1 MIVIIAI
8 LTNFFY
14 ARRNVSSCFSMDSSK
29 LLSMLNNEI
38 VLFKRNNS
46 TTTNNNTNKILAQNT
61 DYKKETINNEF
72 SFIKMVAAQSMEDI
86 NLANQNNN
94 TNLGNNN
101 ENSANIQ
108 ENSIN
113 VDKNTTNIELAE
125 AQTNVSVEVLPSNV
139 SNKYT
144 HEIFGVQLKN
154 ESDYN
159 LSAEITDL
167 NIDFNKNEIM
177 IFHTHTCESYTPTE
191 QYQYQASG
199 NFRTTDLNYS
209 VARVGDELEK
219 YFYKF
224 EKIRMDMYDDVRQT
238 NLWLDFM
245 DAEGIEI
252 IDYQYKA
259 RLEDNIL
266 KIHIPEKV
274 PSIKR
279 GANYV
284 QKQIAYNVA
293 KVVKQYQGLFY
304 DNSVIVI
311 IKIFDDTKIWD
322 VDNRNVK
329 PIQDG
334 LIQGRVIKD
343 DNIYCSSYMVQG
355 YYSDRPYIEVYVLP
369 AEEIT
374 KIINQKIR

>member
-1 MIVIIAI
+1 MKIKVLNIKDILKYFSKLFFMIVIIAI

-46 TTTNNNTNKILAQNT
+46 TTNNNINKILPQNT

-94 TNLGNNN
+94 TNSGNNN

-113 VDKNTTNIELAE
+113 VDKNTTNTELAE

-177 IFHTHTCESYTPTE
+177 IFHTHT
-191 QYQYQASG
+191 
-199 NFRTTDLNYS
+199 
-209 VARVGDELEK
+209 
-219 YFYKF
+219 
-224 EKIRMDMYDDVRQT
+224 
-238 NLWLDFM
+238 
-245 DAEGIEI
+245 
-252 IDYQYKA
+252 
-259 RLEDNIL
+259 
-266 KIHIPEKV
+266 
-274 PSIKR
+274 
-279 GANYV
+279 
-284 QKQIAYNVA
+284 
-293 KVVKQYQGLFY
+293 
-304 DNSVIVI
+304 
-311 IKIFDDTKIWD
+311 
-322 VDNRNVK
+322 
-329 PIQDG
+329 
-334 LIQGRVIKD
+334 
-343 DNIYCSSYMVQG
+343 
-355 YYSDRPYIEVYVLP
+355 
-369 AEEIT
+369 
-374 KIINQKIR
+374 

>member
-1 MIVIIAI
+1 MVLAQFAHESGNFIYTHEIDNGKGRSYGRPSGPYGKVYYGRGPIQITWEANYKQITQKCFPKIGITADIHKDPDLCCRNLEIGCAASLCWFMLSGNGKSAIAAANAGDVRA
-8 LTNFFY
+8 LTKAINGGY
-14 ARRNVSSCFSMDSSK
+14 NGLQDRV
-29 LLSMLNNEI
+29 
-38 VLFKRNNS
+38 
-46 TTTNNNTNKILAQNT
+46 NNTNKILAQNT

-113 VDKNTTNIELAE
+113 ADKNTTNTELAE

-219 YFYKF
+219 YLK
-224 EKIRMDMYDDVRQT
+224 EIIILLRKIFMQ
-238 NLWLDFM
+238 LWL
-245 DAEGIEI
+245 
-252 IDYQYKA
+252 
-259 RLEDNIL
+259 
-266 KIHIPEKV
+266 
-274 PSIKR
+274 
-279 GANYV
+279 
-284 QKQIAYNVA
+284 
-293 KVVKQYQGLFY
+293 
-304 DNSVIVI
+304 
-311 IKIFDDTKIWD
+311 
-322 VDNRNVK
+322 
-329 PIQDG
+329 
-334 LIQGRVIKD
+334 
-343 DNIYCSSYMVQG
+343 
-355 YYSDRPYIEVYVLP
+355 
-369 AEEIT
+369 
-374 KIINQKIR
+374 